1 MLSVLFL
8 LPVVLL
14 LSDDVAKFQVRGALV
29 LKAGREPGVSLTQ
42 NQLSEEDR
50 AKLKV
55 KYDEFERTLADKC
68 SSL

>member
-8 LPVVLL
+8 LSVVLL
-14 LSDDVAKFQVRGALV
+14 VSDDVAKFQVRGALV
-29 LKAGREPGVSLTQ
+29 LKAGREPSVSLTQ

-55 KYDEFERTLADKC
+55 KYDEVERTLAGKC
-68 SSL
+68 FSL

>member
-14 LSDDVAKFQVRGALV
+14 VSDDVAKFQVRGALV

-55 KYDEFERTLADKC
+55 KYDEVERTLADKC
-68 SSL
+68 YSL